1 VAAEAA
7 AAAEVKAAVAAEAAP
22 AAEAKAA
29 VAAEAAPA
37 AEAKAVPPVS
47 VAGPALWVSVAGPA
61 LWVSVAGAVEV
72 SMYTADAHFL
82 DAASAAVVV
91 AAEAV
96 GAAELA
102 GYGHPPG
109 AGSTPAGLNLH
120 LRVKKLASR
129 RSKSHKQRWLRKR
142 SDESYRRSSS
152 DIGELLAVV
161 VAAQKHASSPRLPQ
175 PRRGGRKRS
184 SQSDCFCDAP
194 MITI

>member
-152 DIGELLAVV
+152 DIGELPAVV

>member
-1 VAAEAA
+1 MAAEAA

-22 AAEAKAA
+22 AAEAKA
-29 VAAEAAPA
+29 
-37 AEAKAVPPVS
+37 VPP
-47 VAGPALWVSVAGPA
+47 VSVAGPA

-152 DIGELLAVV
+152 DIGELPAVV